1 MRTPSRFENTNFFE
15 PFHSCALARPWRHTV
30 FAKDDYTSMLKNRLF
45 SRQSSSVARVGET

>member
-45 SRQSSSVARVGET
+45 FKQTSSVARVGET